1 MILVFLYFLLCLFG
15 VGGQCHENQKSGA
28 GEMAQQLSELAAL
41 AEDQSLDPA
50 P

>member
-1 MILVFLYFLLCLFG
+1 MFIWG
-15 VGGQCHENQKSGA
+15 GGQCHEHQKSGA

-41 AEDQSLDPA
+41 AEDQSLDSA